1 MQKNIAPECKVVYH
15 LGERGD
21 TMKKYYPR
29 IADKLL
35 DEALESAG
43 AVLIE
48 GPKWCGKTWTA
59 AKKSKSIL
67 YMQDPDTRE
76 SNILAASVKP
86 SLLLKGET
94 PRLIDEW
101 QVAPVLWDSV
111 RHEVDIRGEEGQFI
125 LTGSATPI
133 LDEQISHTGT
143 GRISRMKMRPMS
155 LFESNE
161 SSGEVSLKGL
171 FEQDYNIGSISNLE
185 IEEIAKAIVRGGWP
199 ASVTSKLESSF
210 KRAQDYV
217 DSIVQ
222 FDVSRVDGIEKNPNK
237 MFALLRSLSRN
248 ISTEANYSVLIKDM
262 EGGENESISRP
273 TIQSYMNVLQ
283 RLFVVEELEAW
294 NPSIRSATPLRVS
307 PKRQFVDPSIAT
319 AALGIN
325 HEGLLLDFN
334 TFGYLFESLCIRDL
348 RIYAEALG
356 GKVYHYRDKSGL
368 ECDAVVV
375 LRDGRWGAVE
385 IKLGSNEF
393 DKAAKNL
400 RIFSEIIDT
409 DKMNKPSFLM
419 ILTGTKLGYKRD
431 DGVLVVPI
439 GCLKD

>member
-1 MQKNIAPECKVVYH
+1 MYH

-59 AKKSKSIL
+59 EKKSKSIL

-111 RHEVDIRGEEGQFI
+111 RHEVDMRGEEGQFI

-161 SSGEVSLKGL
+161 SSGEVSLKAL

-185 IEEIAKAIVRGGWP
+185 IEEIAKSIVRGGWP
-199 ASVTSKLESSF
+199 ASVASKSESSF

-325 HEGLLLDFN
+325 HERLLLDFN

>member
-1 MQKNIAPECKVVYH
+1 
-15 LGERGD
+15 
-21 TMKKYYPR
+21 MKKYYPR
-29 IADKLL
+29 IADKILE
-35 DEALESAG
+35 EALESAG

-48 GPKWCGKTWTA
+48 GPKWSGKTWTA

-76 SNILAASVKP
+76 SNIQAASVKP
-86 SLLLKGET
+86 SLLLKGEK

-111 RHEVDIRGEEGQFI
+111 RHEVDMRGEEGQFI

-133 LDEQISHTGT
+133 IDKQISHTGT
-143 GRISRMKMRPMS
+143 GRFSRIKMRPMS

-161 SSGEVSLKGL
+161 STGEISLKEL
-171 FEQDYNIGSISNLE
+171 FEKYNNIGLTSNIE
-185 IEEIAKAIVRGGWP
+185 IEGIAKAIVRGGWP
-199 ASVTSKLESSF
+199 ASVTSKPKSAS

-217 DSIVQ
+217 NSIVQ

-262 EGGENESISRP
+262 EGGENESITRP
-273 TIQSYMNVLQ
+273 TIQSYLNVLQ
-283 RLFVVEELEAW
+283 RLFVVEDLEAW

-319 AALGIN
+319 ATLGIT
-325 HEGLLLDFN
+325 HEHLLLDFN

-356 GKVYHYRDKSGL
+356 GKVSHYRDKSGL
-368 ECDAVVV
+368 ECDVIVV

-400 RIFSEIIDT
+400 RKLSEVIDHK
-409 DKMNKPSFLM
+409 KMNKPSFLM
-419 ILTGTKLGYKRD
+419 ILTGTKFGYKRD
-431 DGVLVVPI
+431 DGVLIVPI

>member
-1 MQKNIAPECKVVYH
+1 
-15 LGERGD
+15 
-21 TMKKYYPR
+21 MKKYYPR
-29 IADKLL
+29 IADKML

-48 GPKWCGKTWTA
+48 GPKWCGKTWTGA
-59 AKKSKSIL
+59 NKSKSIL

-111 RHEVDIRGEEGQFI
+111 RHEVDLRGEDGQFI

-133 LDEQISHTGT
+133 IDEEISHTGT
-143 GRISRMKMRPMS
+143 GRISRIKMRPMS

-161 SSGEVSLKGL
+161 SIGEVSLKKL
-171 FEQDYNIGSISNLE
+171 FEQNHNVGSISNFE
-185 IEEIAKAIVRGGWP
+185 IEGIAKSIVRGGWP
-199 ASVTSKLESSF
+199 ASVTSKPETAS
-210 KRAQDYV
+210 KRARDYV

-262 EGGENESISRP
+262 EGGEHESISRP
-273 TIQSYMNVLQ
+273 TIQSYLNVLQ
-283 RLFVVEELEAW
+283 RLFVIEDLEAW

-307 PKRQFVDPSIAT
+307 SKRQFVDPSIAT
-319 AALGIN
+319 AALGIT
-325 HEGLLLDFN
+325 HERLLLDFN
-334 TFGYLFESLCIRDL
+334 TFGFLFESLCIRDL
-348 RIYAEALG
+348 RIYVEALG
-356 GKVYHYRDKSGL
+356 GKVFHYRDKSGL
-368 ECDAVVV
+368 ECDAVIV

-393 DKAAKNL
+393 EKAAKNL
-400 RIFSEIIDT
+400 IKLSEIIDHT
-409 DKMNKPSFLM
+409 KMNKPSFLM
-419 ILTGTKLGYKRD
+419 ILTGTKLGYKRE
-431 DGVLVVPI
+431 DGVLIVPV

>member
-1 MQKNIAPECKVVYH
+1 
-15 LGERGD
+15 
-21 TMKKYYPR
+21 MKKYYPR
-29 IADKLL
+29 ITDKIL
-35 DEALESAG
+35 DEALQSAG

-59 AKKSKSIL
+59 ANKSKSIL
-67 YMQDPDTRE
+67 YMQDPDTRD
-76 SNILAASVKP
+76 SNIQAASVKP
-86 SLLLKGET
+86 SLLLQGEN

-101 QVAPVLWDSV
+101 QVAPVLWDSI
-111 RHEVDIRGEEGQFI
+111 RHEVDMRGEEGQFI
-125 LTGSATPI
+125 LTGSATPVM
-133 LDEQISHTGT
+133 DEQISHTGT
-143 GRISRMKMRPMS
+143 GRISRIRMRPMS

-161 SSGEVSLKGL
+161 SIGAVSLKKL
-171 FEQDYNIGSISNLE
+171 FDRNHNVESISNLE
-185 IEEIAKAIVRGGWP
+185 IEGIAKSIVRGGWP
-199 ASVTSKLESSF
+199 ASITSKPEVAS
-210 KRAQDYV
+210 KRAQNYV

-273 TIQSYMNVLQ
+273 TVQSYLNVLQ
-283 RLFVVEELEAW
+283 RLFVVEDLEAW

-319 AALGIN
+319 AALGLT
-325 HEGLLLDFN
+325 HERLLLDFN

-356 GKVYHYRDKSGL
+356 GKVYHYRDKNGL

-375 LRDGRWGAVE
+375 LRNGQWGAVE

-393 DKAAKNL
+393 EKAAENL
-400 RIFSEIIDT
+400 IKFSEIID
-409 DKMNKPSFLM
+409 DKKMNKPSFLM
-419 ILTGTKLGYKRD
+419 ILTGTKLGYKRE
-431 DGVLVVPI
+431 DGVLIVPVA
-439 GCLKD
+439 CLKD

>member
-1 MQKNIAPECKVVYH
+1 
-15 LGERGD
+15 
-21 TMKKYYPR
+21 MKKYYPR
-29 IADKLL
+29 IADKILE
-35 DEALESAG
+35 EALESAG

-48 GPKWCGKTWTA
+48 GPKWSGKTWTA

-76 SNILAASVKP
+76 SNIQAASVKP
-86 SLLLKGET
+86 SLLLKGEK

-111 RHEVDIRGEEGQFI
+111 RHEVDMRGEEGQFI

-133 LDEQISHTGT
+133 IDKQISHTGT
-143 GRISRMKMRPMS
+143 GRFSRIKMRPMS

-161 SSGEVSLKGL
+161 STGEISLKEL
-171 FEQDYNIGSISNLE
+171 FEKYNNIGLTSNIE
-185 IEEIAKAIVRGGWP
+185 IEGIAKAIVRGGWP
-199 ASVTSKLESSF
+199 ASVTSKPESAS

-217 DSIVQ
+217 NSIVQ

-262 EGGENESISRP
+262 EGGENESITRP
-273 TIQSYMNVLQ
+273 TIQSYLNVLQ
-283 RLFVVEELEAW
+283 RLFVVEDLEAW

-319 AALGIN
+319 ATLGIT
-325 HEGLLLDFN
+325 HEHLLLDFN

-356 GKVYHYRDKSGL
+356 GKVSHYRDKSGL
-368 ECDAVVV
+368 ECDVIVV

-400 RIFSEIIDT
+400 RKLSEVIDHK
-409 DKMNKPSFLM
+409 KMNKPSFLM
-419 ILTGTKLGYKRD
+419 ILTGTKFGYKRD
-431 DGVLVVPI
+431 DGVLIVPI

>member
-1 MQKNIAPECKVVYH
+1 MHSLI
-15 LGERGD
+15 ERRD

-29 IADKLL
+29 IADNLL
-35 DEALESAG
+35 DESVSSAG

-59 AKKSKSIL
+59 AEKAKSIL

-76 SNILAASVKP
+76 SNIKAANIKP
-86 SLLLKGET
+86 SLLLKGEI

-111 RHEVDIRGEEGQFI
+111 RHEIDMRGVEGQFI

-143 GRISRMKMRPMS
+143 GRISRIKMRPMS
-155 LFESNE
+155 LFESKE
-161 SSGEVSLKGL
+161 STGEISLKSL
-171 FEQDYNIGSISNLE
+171 FEQDSNFSSVSNLE
-185 IEEIAKAIVRGGWP
+185 IETIAKTIVRGGWP
-199 ASVTSKLESSF
+199 ASVTSRSGSSI

-248 ISTEANYSVLIKDM
+248 ISTEASYAVLIKDM

-273 TIQSYMNVLQ
+273 TIQSYLNVLE
-283 RLFVVEELEAW
+283 RLFVVEDLEAW
-294 NPSIRSATPLRVS
+294 NPSIRSATPLRVTA
-307 PKRQFVDPSIAT
+307 KRQFVDPSIAT
-319 AALGIN
+319 ATLGVN
-325 HEGLLLDFN
+325 HERLLEDFN

-348 RIYAEALG
+348 RIYAGALD
-356 GKVYHYRDKSGL
+356 GKVYHYRDKRGL

-385 IKLGSNEF
+385 IKLGSNEL
-393 DKAAKNL
+393 DKAANNLKN
-400 RIFSEIIDT
+400 FSEIINT
-409 DKMNKPSFLM
+409 EKMNKPSFLM
-419 ILTGTKLGYKRD
+419 ILTGTKLGYKRED
-431 DGVLVVPI
+431 DVIVVPI

>member
-1 MQKNIAPECKVVYH
+1 M
-15 LGERGD
+15 
-21 TMKKYYPR
+21 
-29 IADKLL
+29 
-35 DEALESAG
+35 
-43 AVLIE
+43 IE
-48 GPKWCGKTWTA
+48 GAKWSGKTWTA

-76 SNILAASVKP
+76 SNIQAASVKP
-86 SLLLKGET
+86 SLLLKGDN

-111 RHEVDIRGEEGQFI
+111 RHEVDMRGEDGQFI

-133 LDEQISHTGT
+133 IDEEISHTGT
-143 GRISRMKMRPMS
+143 GRISRIKMRPMS

-161 SSGEVSLKGL
+161 STGEVSLKKL
-171 FEQDYNIGSISNLE
+171 FEQDNNVGPISNLE
-185 IEEIAKAIVRGGWP
+185 IEEIAKLIVRGGWP
-199 ASVTSKLESSF
+199 ASVRSKPESAS
-210 KRAQDYV
+210 KRAKDYV

-273 TIQSYMNVLQ
+273 TIQSYLNVLQ
-283 RLFVVEELEAW
+283 RLFVVEDLEAW
-294 NPSIRSATPLRVS
+294 NTSIRSATPLRVS

-319 AALGIN
+319 ATLGII
-325 HEGLLLDFN
+325 HERLLLDYN

-375 LRDGRWGAVE
+375 LRDGQWGALE

-393 DKAAKNL
+393 DKAAENL
-400 RIFSEIIDT
+400 RKFSEVIDHK
-409 DKMNKPSFLM
+409 KMNRPSFLM

>member
-1 MQKNIAPECKVVYH
+1 MVWENMDC
-15 LGERGD
+15 
-21 TMKKYYPR
+21 
-29 IADKLL
+29 
-35 DEALESAG
+35 
-43 AVLIE
+43 
-48 GPKWCGKTWTA
+48 C
-59 AKKSKSIL
+59 KKSKSIL

-86 SLLLKGET
+86 SSLLKGET

-111 RHEVDIRGEEGQFI
+111 RHEVDMRGEEGQFI

-133 LDEQISHTGT
+133 LNEQISHTGT
-143 GRISRMKMRPMS
+143 GRISRIKMRPMS

-161 SSGEVSLKGL
+161 STGAVSLKAL
-171 FEQDYNIGSISNLE
+171 FEQDYNVASISTLE
-185 IEEIAKAIVRGGWP
+185 IEEIAKSIIRGGWP
-199 ASVTSKLESSF
+199 ASVTSKSESSF

-222 FDVSRVDGIEKNPNK
+222 FDASRVDGIEKNPNK
-237 MFALLRSLSRN
+237 MFALLRSISRN
-248 ISTEANYSVLIKDM
+248 ISTEATYSVLIRDM

-273 TIQSYMNVLQ
+273 SIQSYLNVLQ
-283 RLFVVEELEAW
+283 RLFVVEDLEAW

-319 AALGIN
+319 AALEIN
-325 HEGLLLDFN
+325 HERLLVDFN
-334 TFGYLFESLCIRDL
+334 TFGYLFQSLCIRDL
-348 RIYAEALG
+348 RVYAEALG
-356 GKVYHYRDKSGL
+356 GKVYHCRDKSGF

-385 IKLGSNEF
+385 IKLGSHEF
-393 DKAAKNL
+393 DKAVKNL
-400 RIFSEIIDT
+400 KVFSETIDT
-409 DKMNKPSFLM
+409 EKMNKPAFLM
-419 ILTGTKLGYKRD
+419 ALTGTQLGYRRD
-431 DGVLVVPI
+431 DGIFVVPI

>member
-1 MQKNIAPECKVVYH
+1 
-15 LGERGD
+15 
-21 TMKKYYPR
+21 MKKYYPR
-29 IADKLL
+29 IADKILE
-35 DEALESAG
+35 EALESAG

-48 GPKWCGKTWTA
+48 GPKWSGKTWTA

-76 SNILAASVKP
+76 SNIQAASVKP
-86 SLLLKGET
+86 SLLLKGEN

-111 RHEVDIRGEEGQFI
+111 RHEVDMRGEEGQFI

-133 LDEQISHTGT
+133 IDKQISHTGT
-143 GRISRMKMRPMS
+143 GRFSRIKMRPMS

-161 SSGEVSLKGL
+161 STGEISLKEL
-171 FEQDYNIGSISNLE
+171 FEKYNNIGLTSNIE
-185 IEEIAKAIVRGGWP
+185 IEGIAKAIVRGGWP
-199 ASVTSKLESSF
+199 ASVTSKPESAS

-217 DSIVQ
+217 NSIVQ

-273 TIQSYMNVLQ
+273 TIQSYLNVLQ
-283 RLFVVEELEAW
+283 RLFVVEDLEAW

-319 AALGIN
+319 ATLGITQE
-325 HEGLLLDFN
+325 HLLLDFN

-356 GKVYHYRDKSGL
+356 GKVSHYRDKSGL
-368 ECDAVVV
+368 ECDVVVV

-400 RIFSEIIDT
+400 RKLSEVIDYK
-409 DKMNKPSFLM
+409 KMNKPSFLM
-419 ILTGTKLGYKRD
+419 ILTGTKFGYKRD
-431 DGVLVVPI
+431 DGVLIVPI

>member
-1 MQKNIAPECKVVYH
+1 
-15 LGERGD
+15 
-21 TMKKYYPR
+21 MKKYYPR
-29 IADKLL
+29 IADKML

-48 GPKWCGKTWTA
+48 GPKWCGKTWTGA
-59 AKKSKSIL
+59 NKSKSIL

-111 RHEVDIRGEEGQFI
+111 RHEVDLRGEDGQFI

-133 LDEQISHTGT
+133 IDEEISHTGT
-143 GRISRMKMRPMS
+143 GRISRIKMRPMS

-161 SSGEVSLKGL
+161 SIGEVSLKKL
-171 FEQDYNIGSISNLE
+171 FEQNHNVGSISNFE
-185 IEEIAKAIVRGGWP
+185 IEGIAKSIVRGGWP
-199 ASVTSKLESSF
+199 ASVTSKPETAS
-210 KRAQDYV
+210 KRARDYV

-262 EGGENESISRP
+262 EGGEHESISRP
-273 TIQSYMNVLQ
+273 TIQSYLNVLQ
-283 RLFVVEELEAW
+283 RLFVIEDLKAW

-307 PKRQFVDPSIAT
+307 SKRQFVDPSIAT
-319 AALGIN
+319 AALGIT
-325 HEGLLLDFN
+325 HERLLLDFN
-334 TFGYLFESLCIRDL
+334 TFGFLFESLCIRDL
-348 RIYAEALG
+348 RIYVEALG
-356 GKVYHYRDKSGL
+356 GKVFHYRDKSGL
-368 ECDAVVV
+368 ECDAVIV

-393 DKAAKNL
+393 EKAAKNL
-400 RIFSEIIDT
+400 IKLSEIIDHT
-409 DKMNKPSFLM
+409 KMNKPSFLM
-419 ILTGTKLGYKRD
+419 ILTGTKLGYKRE
-431 DGVLVVPI
+431 DGVLIVPV

>member
-1 MQKNIAPECKVVYH
+1 
-15 LGERGD
+15 
-21 TMKKYYPR
+21 MKKYYPR
-29 IADKLL
+29 IADKILE
-35 DEALESAG
+35 EALESAG

-48 GPKWCGKTWTA
+48 GPKWSGKTWTA

-76 SNILAASVKP
+76 SNIQAASVKP
-86 SLLLKGET
+86 SLLLKGEK

-111 RHEVDIRGEEGQFI
+111 RHEVDMRGEEGQFI

-133 LDEQISHTGT
+133 IDKQISHTGT
-143 GRISRMKMRPMS
+143 GRFSRIKMRPMS

-161 SSGEVSLKGL
+161 STGEISLKEL
-171 FEQDYNIGSISNLE
+171 FEKYNNIGLTSNIE
-185 IEEIAKAIVRGGWP
+185 IEGIAKAIVRGGWP
-199 ASVTSKLESSF
+199 ASVTSKPESAS

-217 DSIVQ
+217 NSIVQ

-273 TIQSYMNVLQ
+273 TIQSYLNVLQ
-283 RLFVVEELEAW
+283 RLFVVEDLEAW

-319 AALGIN
+319 ATLGIT
-325 HEGLLLDFN
+325 HEHLLLDFN

-356 GKVYHYRDKSGL
+356 GKVSHYRDKSGL
-368 ECDAVVV
+368 ECDVIVV

-400 RIFSEIIDT
+400 RKLSEVIDHK
-409 DKMNKPSFLM
+409 KMNKPSFLM
-419 ILTGTKLGYKRD
+419 ILTGTKFGYKRD
-431 DGVLVVPI
+431 DGVLIVPI

>member
-1 MQKNIAPECKVVYH
+1 
-15 LGERGD
+15 
-21 TMKKYYPR
+21 MKKYYPR
-29 IADKLL
+29 ITDKIL

-48 GPKWCGKTWTA
+48 GPKWCGKTWTDA
-59 AKKSKSIL
+59 NKSKSIL
-67 YMQDPDTRE
+67 YMQDPDTRD
-76 SNILAASVKP
+76 SNIKAASVKP
-86 SLLLKGET
+86 SLLLQGET

-111 RHEVDIRGEEGQFI
+111 RHEVDMRSEEGQFI
-125 LTGSATPI
+125 LTGSATPVM
-133 LDEQISHTGT
+133 DEQISHTGT
-143 GRISRMKMRPMS
+143 GRISRIRMRPMS

-161 SSGEVSLKGL
+161 SIGAVSLKKL
-171 FEQDYNIGSISNLE
+171 FDRNHNVESISNLE
-185 IEEIAKAIVRGGWP
+185 IEGIAKSIVRGGWP
-199 ASVTSKLESSF
+199 ASITSKPEVAS
-210 KRAQDYV
+210 KRAQNYV

-237 MFALLRSLSRN
+237 MFSLLRSLSRN

-273 TIQSYMNVLQ
+273 TVQSYLNVLQ
-283 RLFVVEELEAW
+283 RLFVVEDLEAW

-319 AALGIN
+319 AALGLTY
-325 HEGLLLDFN
+325 ERLLLDFN

-393 DKAAKNL
+393 EKAAENL
-400 RIFSEIIDT
+400 KKFSEIID
-409 DKMNKPSFLM
+409 DKKMNKPSFLM
-419 ILTGTKLGYKRD
+419 ILTGTKLGYKKE
-431 DGVLVVPI
+431 DGVLIVPVA
-439 GCLKD
+439 CLKD

>member
-1 MQKNIAPECKVVYH
+1 
-15 LGERGD
+15 
-21 TMKKYYPR
+21 MKKYYPR
-29 IADKLL
+29 IVDKLL
-35 DEALESAG
+35 DKSLESAG

-59 AKKSKSIL
+59 ANKSKSIL

-76 SNILAASVKP
+76 SNIQAANVKP
-86 SLLLKGET
+86 SLLLHGET

-111 RHEVDIRGEEGQFI
+111 RHEVDLRGVEGQFI
-125 LTGSATPI
+125 LTGSVTPI
-133 LDEQISHTGT
+133 IDEQVSHTGT
-143 GRISRMKMRPMS
+143 GRISRIKMRPMS

-161 SSGEVSLKGL
+161 STGEVSLIKI
-171 FEQDYNIGSISNLE
+171 FEQNQFIGSICNLE
-185 IEEIAKAIVRGGWP
+185 IEGVAKAIVRGGWP
-199 ASVTSKLESSF
+199 ASVTSKPEVAS

-222 FDVSRVDGIEKNPNK
+222 FDVSRVDGTEKNPNK

-248 ISTEANYSVLIKDM
+248 ISTEANYSVIKKDM
-262 EGGENESISRP
+262 EGGESESISSP
-273 TIQSYMNVLQ
+273 TIQSYLNVLQ
-283 RLFVVEELEAW
+283 RLFVVEDLEAW

-307 PKRQFVDPSIAT
+307 SKRQFVDPSIAT

-325 HEGLLLDFN
+325 HERLLSDFN

-356 GKVYHYRDKSGL
+356 GKVFHYRDKSGL

-393 DKAAKNL
+393 EKAAENL
-400 RIFSEIIDT
+400 RKFSEIIDHK
-409 DKMNKPSFLM
+409 KMNKPSFLM
-419 ILTGTKLGYKRD
+419 ILTGTKLGYERE
-431 DGVLVVPI
+431 DGVLIVPV

>member
-1 MQKNIAPECKVVYH
+1 
-15 LGERGD
+15 
-21 TMKKYYPR
+21 MKKYYPR
-29 IADKLL
+29 IADKML

-48 GPKWCGKTWTA
+48 GPKWCGKTWTGA
-59 AKKSKSIL
+59 NKSKSIL

-86 SLLLKGET
+86 SLLLKGKT

-111 RHEVDIRGEEGQFI
+111 RHEVDLRGEDGQFI

-133 LDEQISHTGT
+133 IDEEISHTGT
-143 GRISRMKMRPMS
+143 GRISRIKMRPMS

-161 SSGEVSLKGL
+161 SIGEVSLKKL
-171 FEQDYNIGSISNLE
+171 FEQNHNVGSISNLE
-185 IEEIAKAIVRGGWP
+185 IEGIAKSIVRGGWP
-199 ASVTSKLESSF
+199 ASVTSKPETAS
-210 KRAQDYV
+210 KRARDYV

-262 EGGENESISRP
+262 EGGEHESISRP
-273 TIQSYMNVLQ
+273 TIQSYLNVLQ
-283 RLFVVEELEAW
+283 RLFVIEDLKAW

-307 PKRQFVDPSIAT
+307 SKRQFVDPSIAT
-319 AALGIN
+319 AALGIT
-325 HEGLLLDFN
+325 HERLLLDFN
-334 TFGYLFESLCIRDL
+334 TFGFLFESLCIRDL
-348 RIYAEALG
+348 RIYVEALG
-356 GKVYHYRDKSGL
+356 GKVFHYRDKSGL
-368 ECDAVVV
+368 ECDAVIV

-393 DKAAKNL
+393 EKAAKNL
-400 RIFSEIIDT
+400 IKLSEIIDHT
-409 DKMNKPSFLM
+409 KMNKPSFLM
-419 ILTGTKLGYKRD
+419 ILTGTKLGYKRE
-431 DGVLVVPI
+431 DGVLIVPV

>member
-1 MQKNIAPECKVVYH
+1 MIH
-15 LGERGD
+15 IRGD
-21 TMKKYYPR
+21 IMRNYYPR
-29 IADKLL
+29 ITDKILG
-35 DEALESAG
+35 EALDSAG

-59 AKKSKSIL
+59 AQKSKSIL
-67 YMQDPDTRE
+67 YMQDPDSRE

-86 SLLLKGET
+86 SLLLQGET

-111 RHEVDIRGEEGQFI
+111 RHEVDQRGELGQFI

-133 LDEQISHTGT
+133 LDAQISHSGT
-143 GRISRMKMRPMS
+143 GRISRIKMRTMS
-155 LFESNE
+155 LFESRE
-161 SSGEVSLKGL
+161 SSGEVSLQSM
-171 FEQDYNIGSISNLE
+171 FEGKEMIGSVSSLE
-185 IEEIAKAIVRGGWP
+185 IEVIAKIIVRGGWP
-199 ASVTSKLESSF
+199 ASVTSMSDSSF
-210 KRAQDYV
+210 KRARDYV

-222 FDVSRVDGIEKNPNK
+222 FDVSRVDGVEKNPNK

-248 ISTEANYSVLIKDM
+248 ISTEANFMVLKRDM
-262 EGGENESISRP
+262 EGGESESITWP

-283 RLFVVEELEAW
+283 RLFVVEDLEAW
-294 NPSIRSATPLRVS
+294 NPSIRSATPLRVT
-307 PKRQFVDPSIAT
+307 PKRHFVDPSIAT
-319 AALGIN
+319 AALGVDHKHLI
-325 HEGLLLDFN
+325 GDFK

-348 RIYAEALG
+348 RVYIEALG

-375 LRDGRWGAVE
+375 LRDGSWGAIE

-393 DKAAKNL
+393 EKAAENL
-400 RIFSEIIDT
+400 RKFSEIIDT
-409 DKMNKPSFLM
+409 KKMKKPSFLM
-419 ILTGTKLGYKRD
+419 ILTGTKFGYKRD
-431 DGVLVVPI
+431 DGVYIVPL